1 MSYLDDV
8 AVRIRD
14 EVPAAQRGETA
25 LGLFR
30 LYAVLALAKGE
41 AVQASDVHNAWAAW
55 MQEREPA
62 HEALRPFEELDEET
76 READSPFVLAIR
88 AVASGGD
95 SDKAEGEVVRPT
107 ARGIAD
113 ARRDS

>member
-1 MSYLDDV
+1 MTYLDEL

-14 EVPAAQRGETA
+14 EVPESHRGETA
-25 LGLFR
+25 VDLFR

-55 MQEREPA
+55 MQERDPD
-62 HEALRPFEELDEET
+62 HEALRPFQELDKET

-88 AVASGGD
+88 AVASART
-95 SDKAEGEVVRPT
+95 SDKPEG
-107 ARGIAD
+107 
-113 ARRDS
+113 